1 MAGKRELGK
10 LSIVGTPIGNLEDI
24 SLRALRILKEA
35 DYILCEDTRVTK
47 KLLSH
52 HNIGTPTISYHQ
64 HSGAPKIDKIISLL
78 AAGKKLALV
87 TDAGT
92 PGISDPGGYLV
103 SAIREALTEKVE
115 IESVPGPTALT
126 AAISLAGIGFDRFF
140 FLGFPPHKKGRQT
153 MMREIVVSNYP
164 VIVYESKHR
173 ATRFLEE
180 LTVASQEKGREVIV
194 SVARELTK
202 MHESFYQGSPEAVL
216 EEIESD
222 ANNLK
227 GEFVIMI
234 RPKKKV
240 QTS

>member
-1 MAGKRELGK
+1 MAQVIKQGK
-10 LSIVGTPIGNLEDI
+10 LSVVGTPIGNLEDI

-35 DYILCEDTRVTK
+35 DFILCEDTRVTK

-52 HNIGTPTISYHQ
+52 HGITTATISYHQ
-64 HSGAPKIDKIISLL
+64 HSGAPKVDKIISLL
-78 AAGKKLALV
+78 ASGKNLALV

-103 SAIREALTEKVE
+103 TAVREALASQVL
-115 IESVPGPTALT
+115 IESIPGPTALT

-153 MMREIVVSNYP
+153 MMKEIVASNYP

-173 ATRFLEE
+173 AIRFLEE
-180 LTVASQEKGREVIV
+180 LSAAAKEKGREVIV
-194 SVARELTK
+194 AVARELTK
-202 MHESFYQGSPEAVL
+202 LHESFYEGQP
-216 EEIESD
+216 EEILAEIKSD

-227 GEFVIMI
+227 GEFVILI
-234 RPKKKV
+234 RPKK
-240 QTS
+240 